1 MELVYLWVEE
11 YKNIRNQGFNFN
23 SNSLFDNDLKITAIV
38 GENGSGKSGLVESL
52 MMCLLNNKREKFKYK
67 FYLIF
72 KDSIKEYIYFT
83 PNWELSDELKIKK
96 LYINCESIKLE
107 TFNPFILH
115 YNYAID
121 NFSSNF
127 QEAILHND
135 IYDYE
140 KNDLNIFSQPNK
152 LRNEMHIE
160 KINKE
165 NLKNMVNVY
174 SFILDNNLNIS
185 KLKYVQDLSYRIANS
200 FGRGSNVDF
209 TPDTFK
215 LEFNYVNYI
224 SSFHDLE
231 IRKSIDAYCK
241 KQESTSEIS
250 TLKKFTVI
258 FLIFRLYELAY
269 YQEIKRIDI
278 SENFIN
284 KVLQE
289 LKEIE
294 VQTRAKILNKERDSE
309 SVIFNQEVIDDF
321 INKFEYTF
329 YKELLKEE
337 IKQKLPDIFNTAWY
351 IDYIDSNS
359 KQTTDL
365 FKNRNE
371 FDKKILIELLQYLPS
386 FIEFEFWN
394 NKRISYKDL
403 SYGEKTIN
411 RFFYNLFYHINHFS
425 KGAYKNFFIILDE
438 IEIGLHPDWQKKFLS
453 FCINI
458 VKILEIFFEIR
469 IHIILATHSPFILSD
484 LPKENVIFLEKDK
497 ESGLC
502 KNVSE
507 HTKLKTF
514 GANIHTL
521 LSDGFFMSDGLMGE
535 FAKKTIQ
542 DVITYLNDK
551 SNPIQNMNKQKAWQT
566 IQLIGEPFLKHKL
579 EEKYNEKFLTQ
590 EEQKQNKIKQLE
602 NELKRLKDDNTQS

>member
-1 MELVYLWVEE
+1 MELVYLWVDE
-11 YKNIRNQGFNFN
+11 YKNIKNQGFNFN
-23 SNSLFDNDLKITAIV
+23 SNSLLDNDLKITAIV

-52 MMCLLNNKREKFKYK
+52 MMCLLNNKRNEFKYK
-67 FYLIF
+67 FFLIL
-72 KDSIKEYIYFT
+72 KDSNREYIYFT

-96 LYINCESIKLE
+96 LYINCESIKLN

-165 NLKNMVNVY
+165 NLKNMVNV
-174 SFILDNNLNIS
+174 SAFFLNNKS
-185 KLKYVQDLSYRIANS
+185 KYVQDLSNGIANS

-224 SSFHDLE
+224 NSFHDPK
-231 IRKSIDAYCK
+231 IRKSIDTYYM
-241 KQESTSEIS
+241 KQGSTSEIS
-250 TLKKFTVI
+250 SLRKFAII
-258 FLIFRLYELAY
+258 FLIFRLYELTS

-278 SENFIN
+278 TERFIN
-284 KVLQE
+284 KVLE
-289 LKEIE
+289 KLEEIE
-294 VQTRAKILNKERDSE
+294 AQTHAKISNKELDSE
-309 SVIFNQEVIDDF
+309 SVLFDDMVINDLIDNF
-321 INKFEYTF
+321 QVSF
-329 YKELLKEE
+329 YKELWEKEE
-337 IKQKLPDIFNTAWY
+337 IKQKLPDISNTAWY
-351 IDYIDSNS
+351 INYIDSHS

-371 FDKKILIELLQYLPS
+371 FDEKILTELLQYLPS

-394 NKRISYKDL
+394 DRGISYKDL
-403 SYGEKTIN
+403 SYGEKTMN

-425 KGAYKNFFIILDE
+425 KGGYKNFFIILDE

-458 VKILEIFFEIR
+458 VKILETFFEIR

-484 LPKENVIFLEKDK
+484 LPKENVIFLKNGKQEKPFK
-497 ESGLC
+497 E
-502 KNVSE
+502 NE
-507 HTKLKTF
+507 QTF

-521 LSDGFFMSDGLMGE
+521 LSHGFFMDGGLMGE

-542 DVITYLNDK
+542 DVINYLDDM
-551 SNPIQNMNKQKAWQT
+551 PTQNMNTQRTWQI

-590 EEQKQNKIKQLE
+590 EKQKLNKIQQLE
-602 NELKRLKDDNTQS
+602 DELKRLRDDNTQS

>member
-11 YKNIRNQGFNFN
+11 YKNIRNQGFDFN
-23 SNSLFDNDLKITAIV
+23 SNSLLDNDLKITAIV

-52 MMCLLNNKREKFKYK
+52 MMCLLNNKRNEFKYK
-67 FYLIF
+67 FYLLL
-72 KDSIKEYIYFT
+72 KDSIKKYIYFT
-83 PNWELSDELKIKK
+83 PNWGLSDKLRIKK
-96 LYINCESIKLE
+96 SHINCEQVELN
-107 TFNPFILH
+107 TFKPFILH

-127 QEAILHND
+127 QETILHND

-165 NLKNMVNVY
+165 NLKNMVNV
-174 SFILDNNLNIS
+174 SAFFLN
-185 KLKYVQDLSYRIANS
+185 KNQDLSNGIANS

-224 SSFHDLE
+224 NSFHDSK
-231 IRKSIDAYCK
+231 IRKSIDVYYYK
-241 KQESTSEIS
+241 KQESTLEIN
-250 TLKKFTVI
+250 TLRKFAII
-258 FLIFRLYELAY
+258 FLIFRLYELTY

-278 SENFIN
+278 SENFMN
-284 KVLQE
+284 KVLKK
-289 LKEIE
+289 LNEIE
-294 VQTRAKILNKERDSE
+294 AQTLAKISNKELDSE
-309 SVIFNQEVIDDF
+309 SVIFNHEVIDDF
-321 INKFEYTF
+321 INKFEYPF
-329 YKELLKEE
+329 YEELLKEE
-337 IKQKLPDIFNTAWY
+337 IKQKLPDISNTAWY

-371 FDKKILIELLQYLPS
+371 FDEKILIELLQYLPS

-394 NKRISYKDL
+394 NKGISYKDL

-425 KGAYKNFFIILDE
+425 KGGYKNFFIILDE

-458 VKILEIFFEIR
+458 VKILETFFEIR

-484 LPKENVIFLEKDK
+484 LPKENVIFLKNGKQEKPFK
-497 ESGLC
+497 E
-502 KNVSE
+502 NE
-507 HTKLKTF
+507 QTF

-521 LSDGFFMSDGLMGE
+521 LSHGFFMDGGLMGE
-535 FAKKTIQ
+535 FAKSKIDEMIKNLKNKKYNPSKIEKENILATIK
-542 DVITYLNDK
+542 I
-551 SNPIQNMNKQKAWQT
+551 
-566 IQLIGEPFLKHKL
+566 IGEDFLRTKL
-579 EEKYNEKFLTQ
+579 LDIYYKKFDDDFIKKQRKEELLEQQ
-590 EEQKQNKIKQLE
+590 EKIKKELE
-602 NELKRLKDDNTQS
+602 NL

>member
-11 YKNIRNQGFNFN
+11 YKNIKNQGFNFN
-23 SNSLFDNDLKITAIV
+23 NNLLLDNHLKITAIV

-52 MMCLLNNKREKFKYK
+52 IMCLLNNKRNEFKYK
-67 FYLIF
+67 FFLIL
-72 KDSIKEYIYFT
+72 KDSMREYIYFT
-83 PNWELSDELKIKK
+83 SRWMTEEKNRVKNMSNNCYTEISELNE
-96 LYINCESIKLE
+96 
-107 TFNPFILH
+107 FNPFILH

-174 SFILDNNLNIS
+174 SFLLNNNPNIS
-185 KLKYVQDLSYRIANS
+185 KLKYVQDLSYGIADS

-224 SSFHDLE
+224 NSFHDSK
-231 IRKSIDAYCK
+231 IRKSIDVYYYK
-241 KQESTSEIS
+241 KQESTLEIN
-250 TLKKFTVI
+250 TLRKFAII
-258 FLIFRLYELAY
+258 FLIFRLYELTY

-278 SENFIN
+278 SENFMN
-284 KVLQE
+284 KVLKE
-289 LKEIE
+289 LNEIE
-294 VQTRAKILNKERDSE
+294 AQTLAKISNKELDSE
-309 SVIFNQEVIDDF
+309 SVIFNHEVIDDF
-321 INKFEYTF
+321 INKFEYPF
-329 YKELLKEE
+329 YEELLKEE
-337 IKQKLPDIFNTAWY
+337 IKQKLPDISNTAWY

-371 FDKKILIELLQYLPS
+371 FDEKILIELLQYLPS

-394 NKRISYKDL
+394 NKGISYKDL

-425 KGAYKNFFIILDE
+425 KGGYKNFFIILDE

-458 VKILEIFFEIR
+458 VKILETFFEIR

-484 LPKENVIFLEKDK
+484 LPKENVIFLEKGKQKNPFK
-497 ESGLC
+497 E
-502 KNVSE
+502 NE
-507 HTKLKTF
+507 QTF

-521 LSDGFFMSDGLMGE
+521 LSHGFFMSDGLMGK
-535 FAKKTIQ
+535 FA
-542 DVITYLNDK
+542 
-551 SNPIQNMNKQKAWQT
+551 
-566 IQLIGEPFLKHKL
+566 
-579 EEKYNEKFLTQ
+579 
-590 EEQKQNKIKQLE
+590 QNKINNVIKKLKDKNYNPSKNEKENILATIKIIGEDFLRTKLLDMYYKKFDDDFIKKQRKEELLEQQEKIKKELE
-602 NELKRLKDDNTQS
+602 NL